1 MNKLEIILKHVI
13 LKKYLK
19 SKISGKLFLK
29 KNPNEIKK
37 IGILYKKL
45 FDIEYN
51 FDEKLLSNYIF
62 LNKSNALIVLKNK
75 LKNIFFTNSNGVS
88 YCFLNQFYSTF
99 ARKKYFTKF
108 FLPMCNDQIEFIK
121 ANTDIKLSIWKC
133 KLLFLI
139 LTLRHLSMGFIFG
152 LKSLLLSLIQVAFK
166 KKKILLLDT
175 FSLIWK

>member
-75 LKNIFFTNSNGVS
+75 TTYLKW
-88 YCFLNQFYSTF
+88 FL
-99 ARKKYFTKF
+99 
-108 FLPMCNDQIEFIK
+108 L
-121 ANTDIKLSIWKC
+121 
-133 KLLFLI
+133 
-139 LTLRHLSMGFIFG
+139 
-152 LKSLLLSLIQVAFK
+152 
-166 KKKILLLDT
+166 
-175 FSLIWK
+175 